1 MGGWGADI
9 MENSIE
15 KLTPELLA
23 LIGSGGVDALAPFSR
38 EIYLLDI
45 VVAGTTFCAEIE
57 TLEPELVPGTVL
69 KMIRQPQNQHD
80 EMAIGIYL
88 NNIRLG
94 WVPMEHNEVISRLM
108 DAGKAFFCRVE
119 HTTKKGNWVKI
130 KAKIFM
136 VE

>member
-1 MGGWGADI
+1 
-9 MENSIE
+9 METGIV

-45 VVAGTTFCAEIE
+45 VVAGTTFCTEMDTIE
-57 TLEPELVPGTVL
+57 PQLLPDAVL
-69 KMIRQPQNQHD
+69 KMIRQPQNKYD
-80 EMAIGIYL
+80 ELAIGIYF
-88 NNIRLG
+88 NSTRVG

-119 HTTKKGNWVKI
+119 HTSKKGNWMKI

>member
-1 MGGWGADI
+1 
-9 MENSIE
+9 MENGIV

-23 LIGSGGVDALAPFSR
+23 MMGSGGVNALAPFSR

-45 VVAGTTFCAEIE
+45 VVAGTSFCEHLDE
-57 TLEPELVPGTVL
+57 VEPLLLPNTVL
-69 KMIRQPQNQHD
+69 KMIRQPQNKYD
-80 EMAIGIYL
+80 KLAIGIYMEDKR
-88 NNIRLG
+88 IG

-119 HTTKKGNWVKI
+119 KSTRKKEWLQVKTR
-130 KAKIFM
+130 IFM

>member
-1 MGGWGADI
+1 
-9 MENSIE
+9 METGIV
-15 KLTPELLA
+15 KLTPELLTM
-23 LIGSGGVDALAPFSR
+23 IGTGGVDALAPFSR

-45 VVAGTTFCAEIE
+45 VVAGTTFCTEMD
-57 TLEPELVPGTVL
+57 TLEPQLLPQTVL

-80 EMAIGIYL
+80 ELAIGVYF
-88 NNIRLG
+88 NGIRIG
-94 WVPMEHNEVISRLM
+94 WVPMEHNVVISRLM

-119 HTTKKGNWVKI
+119 HTSKKGEWVKI

>member
-1 MGGWGADI
+1 MQ
-9 MENSIE
+9 NSIV

-45 VVAGTTFCAEIE
+45 VVAGTSFCETIAE
-57 TLEPELVPGTVL
+57 LEPSLLPDTVL

-80 EMAIGIYL
+80 ELAIGVYF
-88 NNIRLG
+88 NGIRIG
-94 WVPMEHNEVISRLM
+94 WVPMEHNMVISRLM

-119 HTTKKGNWVKI
+119 QTTKKGNWVKI

>member
-1 MGGWGADI
+1 MKNEI
-9 MENSIE
+9 I

-45 VVAGTTFCAEIE
+45 VVAGTTFCTEMDK
-57 TLEPELVPGTVL
+57 LEPELLPETVL
-69 KMIRQPQNQHD
+69 KMIRQPQNKHD
-80 EMAIGIYL
+80 ELAIGIYF
-88 NNIRLG
+88 NSIRVG

-108 DAGKAFFCRVE
+108 DAGKAFFCRIE
-119 HTTKKGNWVKI
+119 STKRKGNWVKI
-130 KAKIFM
+130 NVKIFM